1 MTWRKWTQIQ
11 DTQRVK
17 VQKPNL
23 KSKQTSH
30 LQKRQQQVDQ
40 LGDPHLMSW
49 AGSVFEFLYIFW
61 YSFVP

>member
-30 LQKRQQQVDQ
+30 IQKRQQQVD
-40 LGDPHLMSW
+40 PHLMSD
-49 AGSVFEFLYIFW
+49 GDELTEYRT
-61 YSFVP
+61 

>member
-40 LGDPHLMSW
+40 LGDPHLMSD
-49 AGSVFEFLYIFW
+49 GDELTEYKT
-61 YSFVP
+61 